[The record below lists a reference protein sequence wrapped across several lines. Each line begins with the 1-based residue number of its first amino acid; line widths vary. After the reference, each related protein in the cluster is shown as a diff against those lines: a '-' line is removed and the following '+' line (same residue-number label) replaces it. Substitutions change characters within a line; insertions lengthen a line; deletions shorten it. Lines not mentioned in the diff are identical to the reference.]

1 MWAFTVHKEAQLDEA
16 LGRLPTEERVATGC
30 FKSDAVKPSQAEG
43 GGNSTT
49 HSHNS
54 TPTHEEVCAGFVSAA
69 PVTEERQQRGVKHL
83 DGSTDNPVHDLTAKL
98 TAFYAILN
106 PSKLCD
112 VAKLAVK
119 FKDNADKLNSDLR
132 RRYDGLDLSSP
143 EAEIWRYRYDPH
155 SIVPRKPQ
163 VRDIDKGPTAARRIS
178 IVNDRSASS
187 KLSLPRRCV

>member
-1 MWAFTVHKEAQLDEA
+1 M
-16 LGRLPTEERVATGC
+16 ATGC
-30 FKSDAVKPSQAEG
+30 FKSDAVKPLQAEG
-43 GGNSTT
+43 GGNSTA

-69 PVTEERQQRGVKHL
+69 PVTEERQRRGVKHFN
-83 DGSTDNPVHDLTAKL
+83 GSTDNPVHDLTAKL

-132 RRYDGLDLSSP
+132 RRYDGLDLSCP
-143 EAEIWRYRYDPH
+143 EAEIWRYRYAQALRDADQEAAANTLEVDYLTTSQIGGGLRGLGAP
-155 SIVPRKPQ
+155 VP
-163 VRDIDKGPTAARRIS
+163 
-178 IVNDRSASS
+178 ASTF
-187 KLSLPRRCV
+187 LPRNECWT